1 MMQLWKMQKQMLNQ
15 EKSGLKWLLLNKLFW
30 IVFNLILKTSFMRNW
45 DNISSLT
52 KVDTLDAIEDE
63 NRAG

>member
-1 MMQLWKMQKQMLNQ
+1 MMQLWKMQKQMFKQ

-52 KVDTLDAIEDE
+52 KVDTLNAIEDE

>member
-1 MMQLWKMQKQMLNQ
+1 MSNQ
-15 EKSGLKWLLLNKLFW
+15 
-30 IVFNLILKTSFMRNW
+30 

-63 NRAG
+63 TKIEIKLRKEGLALIANDTQTNL

>member
-52 KVDTLDAIEDE
+52 KVDMLNAIEDE